1 MGMITD
7 KKAANVIAA
16 ANAPVK
22 TLQSQIN
29 LMQNE
34 IKKALP
40 SVITPERFTRMVLS
54 AISANPG
61 LAACEQKSFLG
72 AMMQAAQLGLEPNTP
87 LG

>member
-7 KKAANVIAA
+7 KKAANAVAA

-40 SVITPERFTRMVLS
+40 QSCKNAR
-54 AISANPG
+54 
-61 LAACEQKSFLG
+61 
-72 AMMQAAQLGLEPNTP
+72 
-87 LG
+87 